1 MVAIKGNRLNT
12 RRRKMAA
19 LKKVTRLFAAGAM
32 LACAAMAAAA
42 GKYPD
47 KPIRL
52 VVPFSAGGQ
61 FDIAA
66 RMLGQ
71 FASRELGQPVIVDNS
86 PGGGGNI
93 GAAKVALA
101 PADGY
106 TLLTLGGNHA
116 IAHALYAKPGY
127 NITTDFTPISMVTV
141 APHVVLVN
149 SALPV
154 NSFNEFVAYAKSSP
168 GTLSYGSPGIGTSMH
183 LTFEMIKANYGIDV
197 LHVPYKGGA
206 NMLADLA
213 AGQIKA
219 GIVALAPAREFIA
232 TGRVRPLAVTSKT
245 RSPALP
251 DVPSLAELGYPA
263 LDAGSWMGLAGPK
276 NLPPDVVQR
285 WNGIVHAFLAD
296 PASRKKLEGM
306 AFRLTPGSPADFDKL
321 LRSEVDAYGKVVR
334 DNRIMAE

>member
-1 MVAIKGNRLNT
+1 MIGFKRLT
-12 RRRKMAA
+12 RM
-19 LKKVTRLFAAGAM
+19 LAAGAM
-32 LACAAMAAAA
+32 LSCAALASAA

-47 KPIRL
+47 KPVKL

-66 RMLGQ
+66 RMLAQ
-71 FASRELGQPVIVDNS
+71 FASKELGQAVIVENV

-93 GAAKVALA
+93 GAAKVATA

-106 TLLTLGGNHA
+106 TLLTLGGNHT
-116 IAHALYAKPGY
+116 IAQALYAKPGFR
-127 NITTDFTPISMVTV
+127 IDTDFTPISMVTV

-149 SALPV
+149 AALPV
-154 NSFNEFVAYAKSSP
+154 KTFPELVSQAKRNP

-183 LTFEMIKANYGIDV
+183 LTFEMIKSNYGMDI

-213 AGQIKA
+213 AGQVKV
-219 GIVALAPAREFIA
+219 GIVALAPAKEFIS
-232 TGRVRPLAVTSKT
+232 TGRIRPLAVTSKT

-251 DVPSLAELGYPA
+251 DVPSLSELGYPA

-276 NLPPDVVQR
+276 NLPSDIVQR

-296 PASRKKLEGM
+296 PASKAKLEEM
-306 AFRLTPGSPADFDKL
+306 AFRLTPTSPAEFDKQ
-321 LRSEVDAYGKVVR
+321 LRSEVDTYARVVR
-334 DNRIMAE
+334 ENKIMAE

>member
-1 MVAIKGNRLNT
+1 MTGFKQLSRML
-12 RRRKMAA
+12 
-19 LKKVTRLFAAGAM
+19 AAGAM
-32 LACAAMAAAA
+32 LSCAALACAA

-47 KPIRL
+47 KPVKL

-66 RMLGQ
+66 RMLAQ
-71 FASRELGQPVIVDNS
+71 FASKELGQAVIVENV

-93 GAAKVALA
+93 GAAKVAGA
-101 PADGY
+101 AADGY
-106 TLLTLGGNHA
+106 SLLTLGGNHT
-116 IAHALYAKPGY
+116 IAQALYAKPGFR
-127 NITTDFTPISMVTV
+127 IDTDFTPISMVTV

-149 SALPV
+149 AALPV
-154 NSFNEFVAYAKSSP
+154 NTFPELVSQSKRNP

-183 LTFEMIKANYGIDV
+183 LTFEMIKANYGMDI

-213 AGQIKA
+213 AGQIKV
-219 GIVALAPAREFIA
+219 GIVALAPAKEFIS
-232 TGRVRPLAVTSKT
+232 TGRIRPLAVTSKT

-251 DVPSLAELGYPA
+251 DVPSLSELGYPS

-276 NLPPDVVQR
+276 NLPPDIVRR

-296 PASRKKLEGM
+296 PASKAKLEEM
-306 AFRLTPGSPADFDKL
+306 AFRLTPTSPAEFDKL
-321 LRSEVDAYGKVVR
+321 LRAEVDTYAKVVR
-334 DNRIMAE
+334 ENKIMAE

>member
-1 MVAIKGNRLNT
+1 MIEFKRLT
-12 RRRKMAA
+12 RM
-19 LKKVTRLFAAGAM
+19 FAAGAM
-32 LACAAMAAAA
+32 LSCAVLASAA

-47 KPIRL
+47 KPVKL

-66 RMLGQ
+66 RMLAQ
-71 FASRELGQPVIVDNS
+71 FASRELGQAVIVENV

-93 GAAKVALA
+93 GAAKVATA

-106 TLLTLGGNHA
+106 SLLTLGGNHT
-116 IAHALYAKPGY
+116 IAQALYAKPGFRVD
-127 NITTDFTPISMVTV
+127 TDFTPISMMTV

-149 SALPV
+149 ATLPV
-154 NSFNEFVAYAKSSP
+154 NTFPELVGQAGRNP

-183 LTFEMIKANYGIDV
+183 LTFEMIKANYGMDI

-213 AGQIKA
+213 AGQVKV
-219 GIVALAPAREFIA
+219 GIVALAPAKEFIS
-232 TGRVRPLAVTSKT
+232 TGRIRPLAVTSKA

-251 DVPSLAELGYPA
+251 DVPSLSELGYA
-263 LDAGSWMGLAGPK
+263 SLDAGSWMGLAGPR
-276 NLPPDVVQR
+276 NLPPEIARR

-296 PASRKKLEGM
+296 PASKAKLEEM
-306 AFRLTPGSPADFDKL
+306 AFRLTPTSPAEFDKL
-321 LRSEVDAYGKVVR
+321 LRAEVDTYARVVR
-334 DNRIMAE
+334 EHKIMAE

>member
-1 MVAIKGNRLNT
+1 MIGFKRLS
-12 RRRKMAA
+12 RM
-19 LKKVTRLFAAGAM
+19 LAAGAM
-32 LACAAMAAAA
+32 LSCAALAGAA
-42 GKYPD
+42 GKYPE
-47 KPIRL
+47 KTVKL

-66 RMLGQ
+66 RMLAQ
-71 FASRELGQPVIVDNS
+71 FASKELGQSVIVENV

-93 GAAKVALA
+93 GATKIATA

-106 TLLTLGGNHA
+106 SLLTLGGNHT
-116 IAHALYAKPGY
+116 IAQALYAKPGFR
-127 NITTDFTPISMVTV
+127 IDTDFTPISMVTV

-149 SALPV
+149 ASLPV
-154 NSFNEFVAYAKSSP
+154 NTFPELVSQAKRNP

-183 LTFEMIKANYGIDV
+183 LTFEMIKANYGLDI

-213 AGQIKA
+213 AGQIKT

-232 TGRVRPLAVTSKT
+232 SGRIRPLAVTSKA

-251 DVPSLAELGYPA
+251 DVPSLSELGYPA

-276 NLPPDVVQR
+276 NLPPDIVQR

-296 PASRKKLEGM
+296 PANKAKLEEM
-306 AFRLTPGSPADFDKL
+306 AFRLTPSTPGEFDRQ
-321 LRSEVDAYGKVVR
+321 LRSEVEAYGKVVR
-334 DNRIMAE
+334 ENRITAQ

>member
-1 MVAIKGNRLNT
+1 MIQFKRLS
-12 RRRKMAA
+12 RM
-19 LKKVTRLFAAGAM
+19 LAAGAM
-32 LACAAMAAAA
+32 LSCAALAGAT

-47 KPIRL
+47 RPVKL

-66 RMLGQ
+66 RMLAQ
-71 FASRELGQPVIVDNS
+71 FASKELGQAVIVENV

-93 GAAKVALA
+93 GAAKVAAA

-106 TLLTLGGNHA
+106 TLLTLGGNHT
-116 IAHALYAKPGY
+116 IAQALYAKPGY
-127 NITTDFTPISMVTV
+127 RIETDFTPISMVTV

-149 SALPV
+149 ATLPV
-154 NSFNEFVAYAKSSP
+154 NTFPELVSLAKRSP

-183 LTFEMIKANYGIDV
+183 LTFEMIKANYGLDI

-213 AGQIKA
+213 AGQIKT
-219 GIVALAPAREFIA
+219 GIVALAPAKEFIS
-232 TGRVRPLAVTSKT
+232 TGRIRPLAVTSKA

-251 DVPSLAELGYPA
+251 DVPSLSELGYPA

-276 NLPPDVVQR
+276 NLPPEIVQR

-296 PASRKKLEGM
+296 PASSRKLEEM
-306 AFRLTPGSPADFDKL
+306 AFRLSPSTPAEFDRQ
-321 LRSEVDAYGKVVR
+321 LRSEVEAYGKVVR
-334 DNRIMAE
+334 ENKIMAQ

>member
-1 MVAIKGNRLNT
+1 MKAIKRLT
-12 RRRKMAA
+12 RM
-19 LKKVTRLFAAGAM
+19 LVAGAM
-32 LACAAMAAAA
+32 LSCAAQAGAAAR
-42 GKYPD
+42 YPD
-47 KPIRL
+47 RPVKM

-66 RMLGQ
+66 RMLAQ
-71 FASRELGQPVIVDNS
+71 YASKELGQSVIVENV

-93 GAAKVALA
+93 GAAKVAAA

-116 IAHALYAKPGY
+116 IAQALYAKPGF
-127 NITTDFTPISMVTV
+127 NVTSDFAPISTVTI

-149 SALPV
+149 AALPI
-154 NSFNEFVAYAKSSP
+154 NSFQDLASQAKRSP

-183 LTFEMIKANYGIDV
+183 LTFEMIKANYGLDI

-213 AGQIKA
+213 AGQIKT
-219 GIVALAPAREFIA
+219 GIVALAPAKEFIA
-232 TGRVRPLAVTSKT
+232 AGRVRALAVTSKA

-251 DVPSLAELGYPA
+251 DVPALSELGYPA

-276 NLPPDVVQR
+276 NLPAEIVQR

-296 PASRKKLEGM
+296 PANSKKLEEM
-306 AFRLTPGSPADFDKL
+306 AFKPIPSTPAEFGKL
-321 LRSEVDAYGKVVR
+321 LRTEVETYGKVVR
-334 DNRIMAE
+334 ENRISAE

>member
-1 MVAIKGNRLNT
+1 MTGFKQLSRML
-12 RRRKMAA
+12 
-19 LKKVTRLFAAGAM
+19 AAGAM
-32 LACAAMAAAA
+32 LSCAALACAA

-47 KPIRL
+47 KPVKL

-66 RMLGQ
+66 RMLAQ
-71 FASRELGQPVIVDNS
+71 FASKELGQAVIIENV

-93 GAAKVALA
+93 GAAKVAGA
-101 PADGY
+101 AADGY
-106 TLLTLGGNHA
+106 SLLTLGGNHT
-116 IAHALYAKPGY
+116 IAQALYAKPGFR
-127 NITTDFTPISMVTV
+127 IDTDFTPISMVTV

-149 SALPV
+149 AALPV
-154 NSFNEFVAYAKSSP
+154 NTFPDLVSQSKRNP

-183 LTFEMIKANYGIDV
+183 LTFEMIKANYGMDI

-213 AGQIKA
+213 AGQIKV
-219 GIVALAPAREFIA
+219 GIVALAPAKEFIS
-232 TGRVRPLAVTSKT
+232 TGRIRPLAVTSKT

-251 DVPSLAELGYPA
+251 DVPSLSELGYPS

-276 NLPPDVVQR
+276 NLPPDIVRR

-296 PASRKKLEGM
+296 PASKAKLEEM
-306 AFRLTPGSPADFDKL
+306 AFRLTPTSPAEFDKL
-321 LRSEVDAYGKVVR
+321 LRAEVDTYAKVVR
-334 DNRIMAE
+334 ENKIMAE

>member
-1 MVAIKGNRLNT
+1 MTGFKQLSRML
-12 RRRKMAA
+12 
-19 LKKVTRLFAAGAM
+19 AAGAM
-32 LACAAMAAAA
+32 LSCAALACAA

-47 KPIRL
+47 KPVKL

-66 RMLGQ
+66 RMLAQ
-71 FASRELGQPVIVDNS
+71 FASKELGQAVIVENV

-93 GAAKVALA
+93 GAAKVAGA
-101 PADGY
+101 AADGY
-106 TLLTLGGNHA
+106 SLLTLGGNHT
-116 IAHALYAKPGY
+116 IAQALYAKPGFR
-127 NITTDFTPISMVTV
+127 IDTDFTPISMVTV

-149 SALPV
+149 AALPV
-154 NSFNEFVAYAKSSP
+154 NTFPELVSQAKRNP

-183 LTFEMIKANYGIDV
+183 LTFEMIKANYGMDI

-213 AGQIKA
+213 AGQIKV
-219 GIVALAPAREFIA
+219 GIVALAPAKEFIS
-232 TGRVRPLAVTSKT
+232 TGRIRPLAVTSKT

-251 DVPSLAELGYPA
+251 DVPSLSELGYPS

-276 NLPPDVVQR
+276 NLPPDIVRR

-296 PASRKKLEGM
+296 PASKAKLEEM
-306 AFRLTPGSPADFDKL
+306 AFRLTPTSPAEFDKL
-321 LRSEVDAYGKVVR
+321 LRAEVDTYAKVVR
-334 DNRIMAE
+334 ENKIMAE

>member
-1 MVAIKGNRLNT
+1 MIGFKRLS
-12 RRRKMAA
+12 RM
-19 LKKVTRLFAAGAM
+19 LAAGAM
-32 LACAAMAAAA
+32 LSCAALASAA

-47 KPIRL
+47 KPVKL

-66 RMLGQ
+66 RMLAQ
-71 FASRELGQPVIVDNS
+71 FASKELGQAVIVENV

-93 GAAKVALA
+93 GAAKVATA

-106 TLLTLGGNHA
+106 TLLTLGGNHT
-116 IAHALYAKPGY
+116 IAQALYAKPGFR
-127 NITTDFTPISMVTV
+127 IDTDFTPISMVTV

-149 SALPV
+149 AALPV
-154 NSFNEFVAYAKSSP
+154 KTFPELVSQAKRNP

-183 LTFEMIKANYGIDV
+183 LTFEMIKSNYGMDI
-197 LHVPYKGGA
+197 LHVPYMGGA

-213 AGQIKA
+213 AGQIKV
-219 GIVALAPAREFIA
+219 GIVALAPAKEFIS
-232 TGRVRPLAVTSKT
+232 TGRIRPLAVTSKA

-251 DVPSLAELGYPA
+251 DVPSLSELGYPS

-276 NLPPDVVQR
+276 NLPSDIVQR

-296 PASRKKLEGM
+296 PASKAKLEEM
-306 AFRLTPGSPADFDKL
+306 AFRLTPSTPAEFDKQ
-321 LRSEVDAYGKVVR
+321 LRSEVDTYARVVR
-334 DNRIMAE
+334 ENKIVAE

>member
-1 MVAIKGNRLNT
+1 MTGFKQLSRML
-12 RRRKMAA
+12 
-19 LKKVTRLFAAGAM
+19 AAGAM
-32 LACAAMAAAA
+32 LSCAALACAA

-47 KPIRL
+47 KPVKL

-66 RMLGQ
+66 RMLAQ
-71 FASRELGQPVIVDNS
+71 FASKELGQAVIIENV

-93 GAAKVALA
+93 GAAKVAGA
-101 PADGY
+101 AADGY
-106 TLLTLGGNHA
+106 SLLTLGGNHT
-116 IAHALYAKPGY
+116 IAQALYAKPGFR
-127 NITTDFTPISMVTV
+127 IDTDFTPISMVTV

-149 SALPV
+149 AALPV
-154 NSFNEFVAYAKSSP
+154 NTFPELVSQSKRNP

-183 LTFEMIKANYGIDV
+183 LTFEMIKANYGMDI

-213 AGQIKA
+213 AGQIKV
-219 GIVALAPAREFIA
+219 GIVALAPAKEFIS
-232 TGRVRPLAVTSKT
+232 TGRIRPLAVTSKT

-251 DVPSLAELGYPA
+251 DVPSLSELGYPS

-276 NLPPDVVQR
+276 NLPPDIVRR

-296 PASRKKLEGM
+296 PASKAKLEEM
-306 AFRLTPGSPADFDKL
+306 AFRLTPTSPAEFDKL
-321 LRSEVDAYGKVVR
+321 LRAEVDTYAKVVR
-334 DNRIMAE
+334 ENKIMAE